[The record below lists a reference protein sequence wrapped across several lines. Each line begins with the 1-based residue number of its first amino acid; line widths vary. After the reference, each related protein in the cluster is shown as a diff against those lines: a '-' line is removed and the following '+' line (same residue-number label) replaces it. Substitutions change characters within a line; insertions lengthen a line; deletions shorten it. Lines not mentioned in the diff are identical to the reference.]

1 MITDLHIEN
10 IAVIERADI
19 SFGPAFNVLTGET
32 GAGKS
37 IVIDAIDAVLG
48 GRASRELVRSGA
60 EKALVTAV
68 FSESDA
74 AKAWLAENEI
84 ESDGELIL
92 LRRIGA
98 DGKSACRVCGVPV
111 TAQQLREL
119 GASLLDIHGQNDG
132 RQLLDETRHLDYLDS
147 FGDYAALRAAFS
159 GAYGRWR
166 AVKQEI
172 ERLSMDEFERERRVA
187 RLTAEIEELE
197 AAKLRPGEAD
207 ELEARCTTLKNAGK
221 VTENLQRAYD
231 ALYEADDNAI
241 ALATEAARDAQAAAA
256 VAPELSDAAKS
267 VSDACF
273 LLTDAAERI
282 NDFLQGLDYSGEDF
296 DRMETR
302 LALLRRLER
311 KYAAEDETGL
321 LDALEDRKRQLD
333 EIESAADLLV
343 ALEKD
348 LKAAQT
354 VAMDAAGALSAARK
368 AAGERLGRRI
378 EAELR
383 DLNMP
388 AVRFAVELTP
398 ITGAPGF
405 NSTGCDTVRFLMSA
419 NAGEDP
425 GRIAKIASGGELSR
439 IMLAMKSV
447 LAAYDVVDTLIFDEI
462 DAGVS
467 GIAAQRV
474 GEKMGALARERQ
486 ILCVTHLP
494 QIAAMADSH
503 FCISKAVRDVRTY
516 TSVTPLDRDG
526 RIRELARLQVGDIA
540 TETALR
546 SAAEQLDAAKAYKQS
561 VRKQEAKE

>member
-48 GRASRELVRSGA
+48 GRASRELVRTGA
-60 EKALVTAV
+60 EKALVSAV
-68 FSESDA
+68 FSGSGA
-74 AKAWLAENEI
+74 ADAWLEANEI

-92 LRRIGA
+92 QRRIGA
-98 DGKSACRVCGVPV
+98 DGKSSCRVCGVPV

-119 GASLLDIHGQNDG
+119 GAALLDIHGQNDG
-132 RQLLDETRHLDYLDS
+132 RQLLDETRHLGYLDS
-147 FGDYAALRAAFS
+147 FGDYAPLLAAFS
-159 GAYGRWR
+159 GAYGRWK

-172 ERLSMDEFERERRVA
+172 DRLSMDEFEKERRVA
-187 RLTAEIEELE
+187 RLTSEIEEL
-197 AAKLRPGEAD
+197 AQAKPRPGETA
-207 ELEARCTTLKNAGK
+207 ELEARSAMMKNAGRL
-221 VTENLQRAYD
+221 TESLQRAYD

-241 ALATEAARDAQAAAA
+241 GLATEAAREAESAAAA
-256 VAPELSDAAKS
+256 APELSDAAKS
-267 VSDACF
+267 VADACF

-282 NDFLQGLDYSGEDF
+282 NDFLQGLDFSGEEF

-311 KYAAEDETGL
+311 KYAADEAGL
-321 LDALEDRKRQLD
+321 LDALAERKRQLS
-333 EIESAADLLV
+333 EIESAADLII

-348 LKAAQT
+348 LKAAEREAVT
-354 VAMDAAGALSAARK
+354 AAQALSKARAETAEK
-368 AAGERLGRRI
+368 LSRRI

-388 AVRFAVELTP
+388 AVRFQVELAP
-398 ITGAPGF
+398 LTGEPGF
-405 NSTGCDTVRFLMSA
+405 SATGGDSVRFLMSA
-419 NAGEDP
+419 NAGEAP

-474 GEKMGALARERQ
+474 GEKMGALARHRQ

-503 FCISKAVRDVRTY
+503 FSISKAVRDGRTY

-526 RIRELARLQVGDIA
+526 RIRELARLHGGDIA
-540 TETALR
+540 TDTALLA
-546 SAAEQLDAAKAYKQS
+546 AAEQLDAAEAYKQEVS
-561 VRKQEAKE
+561 K

>member
-1 MITDLHIEN
+1 MLTDLHVEN

-19 SFGPAFNVLTGET
+19 AFGPGFNVLTGET

-60 EKALVTAV
+60 EKALVSAV

-74 AKAWLAENEI
+74 AKVWLEENEI
-84 ESDGELIL
+84 ESEGELIMQ
-92 LRRIGA
+92 RRIGA
-98 DGKSACRVCGVPV
+98 DGKSSCRVCGVPV

-119 GASLLDIHGQNDG
+119 GAALLDIHGQNDG
-132 RQLLDETRHLDYLDS
+132 RQLLDETRHLGYLDS
-147 FGDYAALRAAFS
+147 FGDYGALQAAFS
-159 GAYGRWR
+159 GAYGRWK

-187 RLTAEIEELE
+187 RLTAEIEELT
-197 AAKLRPGEAD
+197 AARLRPGEAE
-207 ELEARCTTLKNAGK
+207 ELEARCTMLKNAGK

-241 ALATEAARDAQAAAA
+241 ALATEAARDAEAAAA
-256 VAPELSDAAKS
+256 VAPELADAAKS

-282 NDFLQGLDYSGEDF
+282 NDFLQGLDYSGEEF
-296 DRMETR
+296 DRMESR

-311 KYAAEDETGL
+311 KYATDEAGL
-321 LDALEDRKRQLD
+321 ADALEDRKRQLD
-333 EIESAADLLV
+333 EIESAADLLI

-354 VAMDAAGALSAARK
+354 EAMTAARALSKARAA
-368 AAGERLGRRI
+368 AAEQLSRRI
-378 EAELR
+378 ESELR

-388 AVRFAVELTP
+388 AVRFQVELTP
-398 ITGAPGF
+398 LSGEPGF
-405 NSTGCDTVRFLMSA
+405 NSTGCDAVRFLMSA
-419 NAGEDP
+419 NAGEAP

-462 DAGVS
+462 DTGVS

-474 GEKMGALARERQ
+474 GEKMGALARQRQ

-503 FCISKAVRDVRTY
+503 FSISKAVRDGRTY
-516 TSVTPLDRDG
+516 TSVTPLDREG
-526 RIRELARLQVGDIA
+526 RIRELARLHSGDIA

-546 SAAEQLDAAKAYKQS
+546 AAAEQLDAAENF
-561 VRKQEAKE
+561 KQEAENERGL